1 MRYLP
6 YCFFVFCSLTV
17 FYSAQCQINITPTSF
32 CAGDTV
38 ILNASAL
45 IESQEGTNNSSLQF
59 SSGNYMRIPISDA
72 LSDFEQVTI
81 EFWYYQI
88 SSGEEFIIATEYFN
102 TGWGFHNENPNILQW
117 RVEGGPYSLGGSNF
131 SIPNNEWIHV
141 AGVYDSQELRLYV
154 NGNLIASEAYTGT
167 MSDSRNEDIVV
178 NRHVWASG
186 SSSRLSGYLD
196 ELRISGIARYN
207 DNFTPPEYDFVSD
220 EQTLG
225 LWHFDDLSGN
235 MLSDDSGF
243 NNHGQSNGVGTT
255 SNVPYSDYNTASN
268 VSYVWSNGETQ
279 SAIQVVSI
287 DQSPYS
293 VVIEN
298 GGTSIEETI
307 VLNPNMTCCPGPG
320 CCLDGQTWDW
330 DQMGCVI
337 TNPTDTNLDGCTNL
351 TDLMDILSAY
361 GDCAV
366 SETSYSLS
374 FDGVDDYVDAGNCNF
389 LPNTS
394 ITIATWLKSTNDLNI
409 DVGDIFVSDVSWS
422 TYTVRLGTNGA
433 LSFRIQPNA
442 GSGGNVVSVNTIS
455 NGYNYA
461 DSIWHHLAC
470 TWDGGSISIY
480 VDGIQVGP
488 SFQTNFNS
496 VSFTNDNATIGCY
509 PTTSHEFFEGEL
521 DDLHIWDSALTQE
534 QIQSYMS
541 TPPTGNEEGLVGYW
555 DFNEGTGSTLTDQTS
570 NGNDG
575 IINGATWSSDVPT
588 AP

>member
-1 MRYLP
+1 MRHLP
-6 YCFFVFCSLTV
+6 YCFFVFFSLSV

-141 AGVYDSQELRLYV
+141 AGVYDSQELRLYLD
-154 NGNLIASEAYTGT
+154 GNLIASEAYTGT
-167 MSDSRNEDIVV
+167 ISDSRNEDIVV

-279 SAIQVVSI
+279 TAIQVVPI

-293 VVIEN
+293 VVVEN
-298 GGTSIEETI
+298 GGTTIEETI

-361 GDCAV
+361 GDCAAEESAWQCGDPLEYQGYDYSTV
-366 SETSYSLS
+366 LIGEQCWFAENLRSELYANGDVIPTSLS
-374 FDGVDDYVDAGNCNF
+374 DEEWELTNIGAVTVYGEGSDCQNSSPDIDACNTDESLTEYGRLYNF
-389 LPNTS
+389 PAVLDARSLCPTDWHIPTDNEWSTMTDELGGSSVAGDMMKTTFGWNSEGGTNTS
-394 ITIATWLKSTNDLNI
+394 GFSGLPGGNRGLQGEN
-409 DVGDIFVSDVSWS
+409 
-422 TYTVRLGTNGA
+422 
-433 LSFRIQPNA
+433 
-442 GSGGNVVSVNTIS
+442 SGGGLYGDWWT
-455 NGYNYA
+455 
-461 DSIWHHLAC
+461 
-470 TWDGGSISIY
+470 
-480 VDGIQVGP
+480 
-488 SFQTNFNS
+488 
-496 VSFTNDNATIGCY
+496 
-509 PTTSHEFFEGEL
+509 
-521 DDLHIWDSALTQE
+521 
-534 QIQSYMS
+534 S
-541 TPPTGNEEGLVGYW
+541 TPNSGSAWLRNLYSDRESVDRYLAAAITGGLSVRCIK
-555 DFNEGTGSTLTDQTS
+555 D
-570 NGNDG
+570 
-575 IINGATWSSDVPT
+575 
-588 AP
+588 